1 MGNVHRLPDQRREYI
16 ADGARSELRATWHPE
31 SGVVVVSM
39 WRGDGC
45 VASSHLSPAEA
56 GRLGNFITSSLAE
69 AATDLNQTRANRAG
83 WTGYPSGPRGK
94 PWQRLASWL
103 QKAARRLTSD

>member
-16 ADGARSELRATWHPE
+16 ADGPRSELRATWHPE

-69 AATDLNQTRANRAG
+69 AATDLNQTRANQSWA
-83 WTGYPSGPRGK
+83 SGSWGRSSNW
-94 PWQRLASWL
+94 WQRFALWL